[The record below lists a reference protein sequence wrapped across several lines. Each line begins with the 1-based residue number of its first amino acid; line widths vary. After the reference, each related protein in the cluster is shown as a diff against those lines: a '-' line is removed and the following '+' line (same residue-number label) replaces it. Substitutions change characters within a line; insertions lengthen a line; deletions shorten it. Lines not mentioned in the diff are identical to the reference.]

1 MAIAELARLCY
12 VRAYGGLIVGDKFCV

>member
-1 MAIAELARLCY
+1 MAIAELALLCY